1 MTLKRQKKD
10 DQSYAIPEE
19 HIKGV
24 MAHDMKNSALQKFF
38 SQEILYLVEKAA
50 LFLLVPRIQ

>member
-24 MAHDMKNSALQKFF
+24 MAHDMQNSTLQFF
-38 SQEILYLVEKAA
+38 SQEMLYLVEKAA
-50 LFLLVPRIQ
+50 LLLLVPRIQ